1 MRLHEIHITFMTAN
15 QLPALF
21 EGSLMLWFCSC
32 YLMLWFCSCYQNFFS
47 FICKKDVISAA
58 FCFQLG
64 YFLIPEAGN
73 YLSEYLEIFYFFPIH
88 HTEYLDQN

>member
-1 MRLHEIHITFMTAN
+1 MKAN

-21 EGSLMLWFCSC
+21 EGS
-32 YLMLWFCSCYQNFFS
+32 LMLWFCSCYQNFFS

-64 YFLIPEAGN
+64 YFSIPEAGN
-73 YLSEYLEIFYFFPIH
+73 HLSE
-88 HTEYLDQN
+88 